1 MNRVCVSISSL
12 KKEMLN
18 LERIPDQMG
27 YLLLAED
34 GAVVSSGG
42 EMEND
47 ERIASVIYGLVTLT
61 DRLDSTVQED
71 GYKRISVVYDDHCY
85 VICLSNK
92 KIHVVKRKFSLNETE
107 PAVA

>member
-1 MNRVCVSISSL
+1 
-12 KKEMLN
+12 MLN
-18 LERIPDQMG
+18 LERIPDQVG
-27 YLLLAED
+27 YLLLTED
-34 GAVVSSGG
+34 GAVISSGG

-47 ERIASVIYGLVTLT
+47 ERIANVIYGLISLADKV
-61 DRLDSTVQED
+61 DSTIQEE

-92 KIHVVKRKFSLNETE
+92 KIHVVKRKFLQNHTE